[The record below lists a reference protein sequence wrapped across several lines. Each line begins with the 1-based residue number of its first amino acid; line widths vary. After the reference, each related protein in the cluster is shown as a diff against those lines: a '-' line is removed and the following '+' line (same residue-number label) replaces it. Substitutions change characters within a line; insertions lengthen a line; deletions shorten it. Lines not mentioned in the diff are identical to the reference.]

1 MNIGIKSIEEIK
13 SMREGGKILA
23 EVLATLKEKAED
35 GISTKELDIIAH
47 SICRKYKVSPS
58 FFGYGGFPGAICAS
72 VNEEIVHGIPSDR
85 RLKNGDILSIDFG
98 VFHKGLHTDACITFP
113 IGEVSK
119 DTLKLIEASK
129 KALKKAISILRDG
142 VHLGNVSFA
151 IQETVEGEGFF
162 VVRNLTGHG
171 IGTELHENPQILNY
185 GKKETGPILKSGMT
199 LAIEPIITKNRVD
212 NYTLSDE
219 WTIVSADSCL
229 SSHAEHTVLITKN
242 GAEILT
248 KF

>member
-1 MNIGIKSIEEIK
+1 MNISIKNENDIK

-23 EVLATLKEKAED
+23 EVLYTLKEKSEE
-35 GISTKELDIIAH
+35 GITTKELDIIAH

-72 VNEEIVHGIPSDR
+72 VNEEIVHGIPSNK

-98 VFHKGLHTDACITFP
+98 VFHEGLHTDACITFP

-119 DTLKLIEASK
+119 DTLKLIEASR

-142 VHLGNVSFA
+142 VYLGDISFA
-151 IQETVEGEGFF
+151 IQEIVENEGFF
-162 VVRNLTGHG
+162 IVKNLTGHG
-171 IGTELHENPQILNY
+171 IGTELHEDPQILNY
-185 GKKETGPILKSGMT
+185 GKKRTGPVLKSGMT
-199 LAIEPIITKNRVD
+199 IAIEPIITKNNVD

-229 SSHAEHTVLITKN
+229 SSHAEHTILITKN
-242 GAEILT
+242 GSEILT
-248 KF
+248 KL